1 MEHKVMLIHVAL
13 ITICVASSKV
23 TVKMT
28 VTVSTTW
35 FAGQIIV
42 VQTFREVQ
50 IAVESHLHAM
60 EQTNEHNLVAQIRT
74 VAMWMKDT
82 VQTIMIAM
90 EIFYVDQIIVTPVV
104 FRKGQIAVTS
114 NQQVPLLPRSM
125 PASLKASSMVCW
137 NRARNASMSSPC
149 FIRSM
154 NELAIDLISAS
165 PSSGANCLDEP
176 RSKTPSPGTRTKPFP
191 TLKSM
196 SRPLRSVP

>member
-28 VTVSTTW
+28 VSVSTNW
-35 FAGQIIV
+35 FAGQTIV
-42 VQTFREVQ
+42 VKTFRMVQ

-60 EQTNEHNLVAQIRT
+60 AMEQRNKHNLAAPIRT

-90 EIFYVDQIIVTPVV
+90 EIFYVDQTIVTPVV

-114 NQQVPLLPRSM
+114 NQQ
-125 PASLKASSMVCW
+125 
-137 NRARNASMSSPC
+137 
-149 FIRSM
+149 
-154 NELAIDLISAS
+154 
-165 PSSGANCLDEP
+165 
-176 RSKTPSPGTRTKPFP
+176 
-191 TLKSM
+191 
-196 SRPLRSVP
+196 

>member
-1 MEHKVMLIHVAL
+1 MEHKGMLIHAAL
-13 ITICVASSKV
+13 PTICVASSKV

-82 VQTIMIAM
+82 VQTIMIAT
-90 EIFYVDQIIVTPVV
+90 EIFCVDQTIVTPV
-104 FRKGQIAVTS
+104 FQKGQIAVTS
-114 NQQVPLLPRSM
+114 NQQ
-125 PASLKASSMVCW
+125 
-137 NRARNASMSSPC
+137 
-149 FIRSM
+149 
-154 NELAIDLISAS
+154 
-165 PSSGANCLDEP
+165 
-176 RSKTPSPGTRTKPFP
+176 
-191 TLKSM
+191 
-196 SRPLRSVP
+196 